1 MTRATLWIVLLYVA
15 VATLH
20 ATPQGDPESP
30 IESKAS
36 VGGTVIS
43 AKTGEPLRG
52 ARVTLQPN
60 GGGRRRQDRKQTTTD
75 LNGQFL
81 LRQLAAGQYALQAEK
96 TGYET
101 RRDTRIGQLKLAQDE
116 SKTKLVIPLRPAA
129 VITGRILDS
138 YGEPLAGAHVAAL
151 HRNFQPGSQEWN
163 IVQIA
168 TTDDLGEY
176 RLYGLG
182 MGNYIVG
189 VSPPQEPS
197 QVGAFI
203 FEQLPAFYPGVPTPE
218 EAAPL
223 KVKWGAE
230 LEAIDMKLAPAPAT
244 VVSGLLA
251 EADTGEALMGFLTI
265 ETDDGVQLGNFQTT
279 EDGRFALYGLPSTN
293 LTISGMSRS
302 DRQMHMARGKVRP
315 SESGVEELELLVRS
329 GGPLSGKVVLEN
341 PPEESEQVDANE
353 SDSEPRTS
361 ILQLHTTAGRR
372 FSRPSRARIPIEG
385 GPFEMQDVQ
394 PGEYRVEVYPP
405 PGAYLRAI
413 ARSGKSLEGFTIEVP
428 HDSTITDLELH
439 FAFDGATISGTVKEG
454 AFGLDGF
461 NADARIIIVS
471 DEPEKNSARTSSQ
484 IAEDGSFDLL
494 AMPPGG
500 YTLFA
505 VENRSAL
512 DLWDPDVQRAFRA
525 SGEHV
530 SLDKKGS
537 ATVELTVIKEPDEPL

>member
-1 MTRATLWIVLLYVA
+1 MMWSARWTILACLALVSLY
-15 VATLH
+15 
-20 ATPQGDPESP
+20 ATPQAEPETIAEP
-30 IESKAS
+30 EAEL
-36 VGGTVIS
+36 GGTVIS

-60 GGGRRRQDRKQTTTD
+60 GSGMRREDRKQTTTD

-81 LRQLAAGQYALQAEK
+81 LRQLAAGRYTLRAEK
-96 TGYET
+96 TGFET

-129 VITGRILDS
+129 VITGRIIDS
-138 YGEPLAGAHVAAL
+138 YGEPLEYARVAAFR
-151 HRNFQPGSQEWN
+151 RNFQPGEEEWD

-176 RLYGLG
+176 RLYGLE
-182 MGNYIVG
+182 MGKYIVG
-189 VSPPQEPS
+189 VSPPDEPA
-197 QVGAFI
+197 QPGAFI
-203 FEQLPAFYPGVPTPE
+203 FEQLPAFYPGVLTPE

-230 LEAIDMKLAPAPAT
+230 LEAIDMKLAPAPST

-251 EADTGEALMGFLTI
+251 DGDTGEALVGYLTI
-265 ETDDGVQLGNFQTT
+265 QTENGARLGNFQTT
-279 EDGRFALYGLPSTN
+279 EEGRFALYGLPSTD
-293 LTISGMSRS
+293 LVIAGMSRS
-302 DRQMHMARGKVRP
+302 NRRMLMARATVRP

-329 GGPLSGKVVLEN
+329 GRTVSGKVVLED
-341 PPEESEQVDANE
+341 PPEESEQIDTSG

-361 ILQLHTTAGRR
+361 MLQLHTTTGRR
-372 FSRPSRARIPIEG
+372 FSRPPRARIPIDG
-385 GPFEMQDVQ
+385 GPFEMLDVQ
-394 PGEYRVEVYPP
+394 PGEYQVEVYPP

-413 ARSGKSLEGFTIEVP
+413 ARSGKALDGFTLNVP
-428 HDSTITDLELH
+428 YDNTITDLELR
-439 FAFDGATISGTVKEG
+439 FAFDGATISGTVEEG

-461 NADARIIIVS
+461 NADARIIIIP
-471 DEPEKNSARTSSQ
+471 DDPEKSSARTSTQ
-484 IAEDGSFDLL
+484 VTEDGSFELP

-512 DLWDPDVQRAFRA
+512 DLWDPDVQRAFRS

-530 SLDKKGS
+530 SLSAKET
-537 ATVELTVIKEPDEPL
+537 ATVELSVINEPDEPL